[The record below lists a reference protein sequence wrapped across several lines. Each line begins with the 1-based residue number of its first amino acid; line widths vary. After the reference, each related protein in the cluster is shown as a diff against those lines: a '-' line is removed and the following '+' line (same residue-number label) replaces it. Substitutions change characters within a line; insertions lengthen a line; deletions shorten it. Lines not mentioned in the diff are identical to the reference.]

1 MLWRLLDPRRGWIA
15 FTFLSHKILRWLCP
29 FLLLGMVVSNALL
42 CTEPVYLGLLAGQ
55 LAFYLASYVVA
66 RLPARVK
73 LLKPLRLTTM
83 FTGMNLALLV
93 GFWRWASGGQN
104 AAWRRTA
111 RLAEANA

>member
-1 MLWRLLDPRRGWIA
+1 TPAEVGSEFHRRSRIGAGGFQSIGVLWKLLDPRQGWVA

-83 FTGMNLALLV
+83 FTGINLA
-93 GFWRWASGGQN
+93 
-104 AAWRRTA
+104 
-111 RLAEANA
+111 